1 MPSRPAPTSPSRR
14 TLLALLI
21 AGLTQGIAAP
31 AFGQTAGSAR
41 TTKVIVG
48 SPAGSLGDVLAR
60 LVADKLREAGGHTT
74 LVDNRPGAAGAL
86 AADAV
91 ARSPG
96 DGSTLLVAP
105 DAVMVVNPFVY
116 AKLPYD
122 PVRDFQPVALLG
134 KASLVLLASPT
145 LKVKTFEDFVRL
157 AKSQPKAINYGSGGA
172 GHPTHILMELIN
184 NRTGIQLTH
193 VPYKGTT
200 PALQDLMSG
209 QIGVMVA
216 GMVEALPQI
225 KAGNVVPL
233 AASGPT
239 AKENLPG
246 VPELKD
252 FHPDLNL
259 SVWFAV
265 FAPAS
270 TPPALVRTLNAEI
283 NTAWQQPDVRKRLA
297 DFGLVPQ
304 PSTPA
309 ELTQLMAQDRERFG
323 PLVKSLGLVV
333 E

>member
-1 MPSRPAPTSPSRR
+1 MLQLPAPHCSSRR
-14 TLLALLI
+14 ALVALLATVLVPGMALPTFAQQ
-21 AGLTQGIAAP
+21 AGG
-31 AFGQTAGSAR
+31 AR

-60 LVADKLREAGGHTT
+60 LVADKLRETGGHTT
-74 LVDNRPGAAGAL
+74 IVDNRPGAAGAL

-96 DGSTLLVAP
+96 DGSALLVAP
-105 DAVMVVNPFVY
+105 DAVMVVNPFIY

-134 KASLVLLASPT
+134 KASLVLLASPA
-145 LKVKTFEDFVRL
+145 LKVRTFEDFVRL
-157 AKSQPKAINYGSGGA
+157 AKSQPKTINYGSGGA
-172 GHPTHILMELIN
+172 GHPTHILIELIS

-239 AKENLPG
+239 AKENLPS

-252 FHPDLNL
+252 FHADLNL

-270 TPPALVRTLNAEI
+270 TPPAMVRTLNTEI
-283 NTAWQQPDVRKRLA
+283 NAAWQQPDVRKRLA

-309 ELTQLMAQDRERFG
+309 ELTQLMAQDRDRFG
-323 PLVKSLGLVV
+323 PLVKSLGLVI

>member
-1 MPSRPAPTSPSRR
+1 MPHTPSTLRR
-14 TLLALLI
+14 AVLVLAVAAL
-21 AGLTQGIAAP
+21 AAP
-31 AFGQTAGSAR
+31 VRAQPAGAAKV
-41 TTKVIVG
+41 TKVIVG
-48 SPAGSLGDVLAR
+48 SPPGSLGDVLAR
-60 LVADKLREAGGHTT
+60 LVADKLREASGQTAIA
-74 LVDNRPGAAGAL
+74 DNRPGAAGAI

-91 ARSPG
+91 ARAPG

-116 AKLPYD
+116 AKLAYD

-134 KASLVLLASPT
+134 KASLVLLASPA
-145 LKVKTFEDFVRL
+145 LKVKSFDEFVRL
-157 AKSQPKAINYGSGGA
+157 AKAQPKAINYGSGGA
-172 GHPTHILMELIN
+172 GHPTHILMELIA
-184 NRTGIQLTH
+184 NRMGIQLTH

-239 AKENLPG
+239 ARENLPG

-259 SVWFAV
+259 SVWFAA

-270 TPPALVRTLNAEI
+270 TPPALVRTLNAEL
-283 NTAWQQPDVRKRLA
+283 NAAWQQPDVRKRLG

-304 PSTPA
+304 PSSPA
-309 ELTQLMAQDRERFG
+309 ELAQLMAQDRERFG
-323 PLVKSLGLVV
+323 PLVKSLGPVV

>member
-1 MPSRPAPTSPSRR
+1 MAHTPSPWRR
-14 TLLALLI
+14 ALLALAAATA
-21 AGLTQGIAAP
+21 AGRAS
-31 AFGQTAGSAR
+31 GQTSGGAK
-41 TTKVIVG
+41 TTRIVVG

-60 LVADKLREAGGHTT
+60 LVADKLRESSGQTT
-74 LVDNRPGAAGAL
+74 IVDNRPGAAGAL

-91 ARSPG
+91 ARAPG
-96 DGSTLLVAP
+96 DGSALLVAP

-116 AKLPYD
+116 TKLAYD

-134 KASLVLLASPT
+134 KASLVLLASPA
-145 LKVKTFEDFVRL
+145 LKVRSMDEFVRL
-157 AKSQPKAINYGSGGA
+157 AKTQPRAVNYGSGGA
-172 GHPTHILMELIN
+172 GHPTHILMELIA
-184 NRTGIQLTH
+184 NRVGIQLTH

-225 KAGNVVPL
+225 KAGNVVAL

-239 AKENLPG
+239 AKDNLPAL
-246 VPELKD
+246 PELRE
-252 FHPDLNL
+252 FHPDLNV
-259 SVWFAV
+259 SVWFGV

-270 TPPALVRTLNAEI
+270 VPVVTLRTLNTDLNA
-283 NTAWQQPDVRKRLA
+283 AWQQPDVRKRLA

-309 ELTQLMAQDRERFG
+309 EVTQLMVQDRERFG

>member
-1 MPSRPAPTSPSRR
+1 MPHTPSTLRR
-14 TLLALLI
+14 AVLVLAVAAL
-21 AGLTQGIAAP
+21 AAP
-31 AFGQTAGSAR
+31 VRAQPAGAAKV
-41 TTKVIVG
+41 TKVIVG
-48 SPAGSLGDVLAR
+48 SPPGSLGDVLAR
-60 LVADKLREAGGHTT
+60 LVADKLREASGQTAIA
-74 LVDNRPGAAGAL
+74 DNRPGAAGAI

-91 ARSPG
+91 ARAPG

-116 AKLPYD
+116 AKLAYD

-134 KASLVLLASPT
+134 KASLLLLASPA
-145 LKVKTFEDFVRL
+145 LKVKSFDEFVRL
-157 AKSQPKAINYGSGGA
+157 AKAQPKAINYGSGGA
-172 GHPTHILMELIN
+172 GHPTHILMELIA
-184 NRTGIQLTH
+184 NRTGMQLTH

-216 GMVEALPQI
+216 GMVEALPQV
-225 KAGNVVPL
+225 KAGHVIPL

-239 AKENLPG
+239 AKDNLPG

-259 SVWFAV
+259 SVWFSL

-270 TPPALVRTLNAEI
+270 TPPALVRALNTELNA
-283 NTAWQQPDVRKRLA
+283 AWQQPDVRRRLA

-304 PSTPA
+304 PSSPA
-309 ELTQLMAQDRERFG
+309 ELAQLMATDRERFG